1 MKNNNPKISVFI
13 PVYNGEKY
21 LANTI
26 NSVINQTYDN
36 WELIIL
42 DDESTDN
49 SKKIIEEYASKNNK
63 IKSEEEKSLNKE
75 AHNLVSGFFYFI

>member
-1 MKNNNPKISVFI
+1 M
-13 PVYNGEKY
+13 
-21 LANTI
+21 ANTI

-63 IKSEEEKSLNKE
+63 IKSYPIIASILKYSRHILSN
-75 AHNLVSGFFYFI
+75 N

>member
-36 WELIIL
+36 
-42 DDESTDN
+42 
-49 SKKIIEEYASKNNK
+49 
-63 IKSEEEKSLNKE
+63 
-75 AHNLVSGFFYFI
+75 

>member
-1 MKNNNPKISVFI
+1 MKNNNPKISVLI

-49 SKKIIEEYASKNNK
+49 SKKIIEEYASNNNK
-63 IKSEEEKSLNKE
+63 IKSWESLIFSRRKVLLNRRI
-75 AHNLVSGFFYFI
+75 ALR

>member
-1 MKNNNPKISVFI
+1 MKKNNPKISVLI

-49 SKKIIEEYASKNNK
+49 SK
-63 IKSEEEKSLNKE
+63 
-75 AHNLVSGFFYFI
+75 